1 MPDARIGITNA
12 EIAGILE
19 DVDAFVERY
28 GYRPDLEQ
36 LHSLQ
41 DTYEG
46 KYADIL
52 EKYVESD
59 GLLVD
64 FEENGTYVVAVSAEL
79 ELSILSNSV
88 VFVDANSIGE
98 NNGGDND

>member
-36 LHSLQ
+36 F
-41 DTYEG
+41 
-46 KYADIL
+46 IL
-52 EKYVESD
+52 CRIRMR
-59 GLLVD
+59 
-64 FEENGTYVVAVSAEL
+64 VSTP
-79 ELSILSNSV
+79 I
-88 VFVDANSIGE
+88 F
-98 NNGGDND
+98 